1 MSVEYKDY
9 YKVLGVAKNAT
20 KEEIAKAY
28 KKLARKYH
36 PDLNKD
42 DKKAED
48 RFKEVNEANEVLKDP
63 EKRKMYDHLGPNWQ
77 NGQNFQRPP
86 GFEHMNFSRG
96 GAPGGGFGGGG
107 FSDFFET
114 LFGGGGFGGQGAQF
128 GGFGGQGGQ
137 FGGQGGGFSQAP
149 RRGNDVEA
157 SLTLTLEEAYSGGKK
172 SVSLQGPA
180 GRRSLEVAVPA
191 GVKPG
196 ARIRLT
202 GQGEEG
208 RGGGNGDLYLKV
220 QIAPHQNF
228 SLDDADVIYDL
239 LLAPWEAVLGAKVRV
254 PTLTGAIDLN
264 IAPGTG
270 SGKKLRIRG
279 KGLGSGQTKGDQ
291 LVRIGIAVPD
301 TLSPEEQELWAKLQE
316 ISQFTPRGD

>member
-1 MSVEYKDY
+1 MSVAYKDY
-9 YKVLGVAKNAT
+9 YKILGVSKDAS

-63 EKRKMYDHLGPNWQ
+63 EKRRLYDQLGPNWKD
-77 NGQNFQRPP
+77 GQNFQRPS
-86 GFEHMNFSRG
+86 GFENMRYNFS
-96 GAPGGGFGGGG
+96 GGGPGAGGGLGG

-114 LFGGGGFGGQGAQF
+114 LFGGGFGGRSTGFEGNPF
-128 GGFGGQGGQ
+128 GQAGSFN
-137 FGGQGGGFSQAP
+137 GFSQGP

-157 SLTLTLEEAYSGGKK
+157 SITLTLEEAYNGGKK
-172 SVSLQGPA
+172 PVTLQGSS
-180 GRRSLEVAVPA
+180 GQRSLEVNIPA

-208 RGGGNGDLYLKV
+208 RSGPNGDLYLRI
-220 QIAPHQNF
+220 QIAPHPEF
-228 SLDDADVIYDL
+228 SLDDVDVIYDL
-239 LLAPWEAVLGAKVRV
+239 TLAPWEAALGTKIRV
-254 PTLTGAIDLN
+254 PTLTGAVELN
-264 IAPGTG
+264 ISPGTS

-279 KGLGSGQTKGDQ
+279 KGLGAGQAKGDQ
-291 LVRIGIAVPD
+291 FVRIGIAVPD
-301 TLSPEEQELWAKLQE
+301 SLSPEERELWTKLQE
-316 ISQFTPRGD
+316 ISTFKPRGA